1 MKMFKKFLFLGFLLL
16 SITALSKAQDAVEDE
31 VTTEAVEAKADPE
44 AAIVEGETTA
54 NPEADAAETKPKGKS
69 AKSAGVVDEILTFMK
84 ETCDKI
90 IKFISGKSE
99 SGSDVEPKA
108 APNSTEDETATEASS
123 SETSEDALGKAGKKV
138 KKALSKKLKKSK
150 KSEETEEAE
159 PATEEEE

>member
-108 APNSTEDETATEASS
+108 ANSTEDETATEASS
-123 SETSEDALGKAGKKV
+123 SELSEDALGKTGKKV